1 MFYFMPIKWHSG
13 EFLIMSPSIKRPLE
27 GIRVTGL
34 EQYMAGPYC
43 TMLLAD
49 AGAEVIKIERPGSGD
64 PRRSMPPFAEKDGVK
79 KAAGFMGY
87 NRNKKSLGLN
97 LRDPRG
103 QEIFR
108 QLVAKSDVV
117 VENLRPGSMSK
128 MGLGQAD
135 MRALHPRLIWATI
148 SGFGRMDGYRGPYS
162 DRPAFDIV
170 AEAMSGIM
178 HQVGFEDK
186 PPSWTIY
193 GMADIYSGQVTAYGI
208 MQALFMRERTGEG
221 QFVDSA
227 MFDNMLALNEA
238 ATALYSIAGQVPK
251 RGVSKNLWPRGAY
264 QTKDGYIAL
273 NVPDNIIWKRIC
285 EVMGREDL
293 IDDERS
299 NTGTARS
306 AHADEL
312 QPIVENWLKSLTRE
326 EAVDILNNKGV
337 PCGPVYDAKD
347 VANDPHV
354 KARGTIMNIEDPKVG
369 TYGFT
374 RSAPLLSS
382 NAELPADP
390 APDLGEHTRDI
401 LENLLHMN
409 SDEIN
414 QLAADNVVEVTP

>member
-1 MFYFMPIKWHSG
+1 
-13 EFLIMSPSIKRPLE
+13 MSNSPKRPLE

-64 PRRSMPPFAEKDGVK
+64 PRRSMPPFAEKDGHK

-97 LRDPRG
+97 LRDAKG

-128 MGLGQAD
+128 MGLGQKD
-135 MRALHPRLIWATI
+135 MRALDPRLIWATI

-170 AEAMSGIM
+170 AESMSGIM
-178 HQVGFEDK
+178 NLVGFADK

-238 ATALYSIAGQVPK
+238 MVALYSVSGQIPA
-251 RGVSKNLWPRGAY
+251 RGVPKNLWPRGAY
-264 QTKDGYIAL
+264 QASDGYVAL
-273 NVPDNIIWKRIC
+273 NVPDNIIWGRLC
-285 EVMGREDL
+285 EAMGRPDL
-293 IDDERS
+293 VDDERANS
-299 NTGTARS
+299 GTARS
-306 AHADEL
+306 ANVAYL
-312 QPIVENWLKSLTRE
+312 QPVLEGWLKSITRE
-326 EAVDILNNKGV
+326 EAVEQLNDLGV
-337 PCGPVYDAKD
+337 PCGPINDAKD
-347 VANDPHV
+347 VFEDPHV
-354 KARGTIMNIEDPKVG
+354 RERGMIMDIEDPEVG
-369 TYGFT
+369 TFGFA
-374 RSAPLLSS
+374 RSAPMMSS
-382 NAELPADP
+382 APELPKEP
-390 APDLGEHTRDI
+390 APNLGQHTREI
-401 LENLLHMN
+401 LETLLDM
-409 SDEIN
+409 SPEDVTS
-414 QLAADNVVEVTP
+414 LAEQKVIQTAE

>member
-1 MFYFMPIKWHSG
+1 MSG
-13 EFLIMSPSIKRPLE
+13 SMKRPLD

-64 PRRSMPPFAEKDGVK
+64 PRRSMPPFAEKDGEK

-87 NRNKKSLGLN
+87 NRNKKSLALN

-103 QEIFR
+103 QQIFR
-108 QLVAKSDVV
+108 DLAAKSDVV

-148 SGFGRMDGYRGPYS
+148 SGFGRMEGYRGPYS

-238 ATALYSIAGQVPK
+238 ATALYSIAGQIPK
-251 RGVSKNLWPRGAY
+251 RGVSKNLWPRGAF

-285 EVMGREDL
+285 EAMEREDL
-293 IDDERS
+293 IDDPRS

-306 AHADEL
+306 AHAGEL
-312 QPIVENWLKSLTRE
+312 QPIVENWLKGQTRA
-326 EAVDILNNKGV
+326 EAVDTLNSIGV
-337 PCGPVYDAKD
+337 PCGPVYDAED

-354 KARGTIMNIEDPKVG
+354 KARGTIMDIEDPKVG
-369 TYGFT
+369 TFGFA
-374 RSAPLLSS
+374 RSAPHLSS
-382 NAELPADP
+382 NPELPKHP
-390 APDLGEHTRDI
+390 APGLGEHTREI
-401 LENLLHMN
+401 LEDLLQMES
-409 SDEIN
+409 SDVDG
-414 QLAADNVVEVTP
+414 LAADGVVEVGS

>member
-1 MFYFMPIKWHSG
+1 MPTTQ
-13 EFLIMSPSIKRPLE
+13 KRPLD

-64 PRRSMPPFAEKDGVK
+64 PRRAMPPFAEKNGRK

-87 NRNKKSLGLN
+87 NRNKKSLALN
-97 LRDPRG
+97 LGDPKG
-103 QEIFR
+103 QDIFR
-108 QLVAKSDVV
+108 LLVAQSDVV

-128 MGLGQAD
+128 MGLGQKD

-170 AEAMSGIM
+170 AESMSGIM
-178 HQVGFEDK
+178 NLVGFADK

-238 ATALYSIAGQVPK
+238 MVALYSVSGQIAE
-251 RGVSKNLWPRGAY
+251 RGVPKNLWPRGAF
-264 QTKDGYIAL
+264 QTQDGYIAL
-273 NVPDNIIWKRIC
+273 NVPDNIIW
-285 EVMGREDL
+285 GRLCKAMERPDL
-293 IDDERS
+293 IDDERAGS
-299 NTGTARS
+299 GTARS
-306 AHADEL
+306 AHVAFL
-312 QPIVENWLKSLTRE
+312 QPILEGWLITLSRD
-326 EAVDILNNKGV
+326 EAVDLLNSVGV
-337 PCGPVYDAKD
+337 PCGPINDARD
-347 VANDPHV
+347 VFEDPHV
-354 KARGTIMNIEDPKVG
+354 RERGMIMDIEDPEVG
-369 TYGFT
+369 TFGFA
-374 RSAPLLSS
+374 RSVPMMSS
-382 NAELPADP
+382 
-390 APDLGEHTRDI
+390 APDLPTQPSPNLGQHSREI
-401 LENLLHMN
+401 LENLLGL
-409 SDEIN
+409 SADDVTS
-414 QLAADNVVEVTP
+414 LAGQKIIQTDD

>member
-1 MFYFMPIKWHSG
+1 
-13 EFLIMSPSIKRPLE
+13 MSATIKRPLD

-49 AGAEVIKIERPGSGD
+49 AGAEVIKIERPGAGD
-64 PRRSMPPFAEKDGVK
+64 PRRSMPPFAGEGAHK
-79 KAAGFMGY
+79 KGAGFMGY
-87 NRNKKSLGLN
+87 NRNKKSLALN

-103 QEIFR
+103 QDIFR
-108 QLVAKSDVV
+108 KLVAKSDVV

-135 MRALHPRLIWATI
+135 MRALDPKLIWATI
-148 SGFGRMDGYRGPYS
+148 SGFGRMEGYRGPYS

-170 AEAMSGIM
+170 AEAMSGVM
-178 HQVGFEDK
+178 NLVGFADK

-238 ATALYSIAGQVPK
+238 AVALHSISGQIPS
-251 RGVSKNLWPRGAY
+251 RGISKNLWPRGAFL
-264 QTKDGYIAL
+264 TKDGYIAL

-285 EVMGREDL
+285 EAMDREDL
-293 IDDERS
+293 VDDERS
-299 NTGTARS
+299 ATGTSRS
-306 AHADEL
+306 ANADVL
-312 QPIVENWLKSLTRE
+312 QPIVENWLAGLTRA
-326 EAVDILNNKGV
+326 EAVDILNTKGV
-337 PCGPVYDAKD
+337 PCGPVYDAED

-354 KARGTIMNIEDPKVG
+354 KARGMIMDIEDPDVG
-369 TYGFT
+369 TFGFA
-374 RSAPLLSS
+374 RSAPHMST
-382 NAELPADP
+382 NPELPANP
-390 APDLGEHTRDI
+390 APNLGGQTREI
-401 LENLLHMN
+401 LETLLGFDTDSIRTLN
-409 SDEIN
+409 DDGVI
-414 QLAADNVVEVTP
+414 QTGD